1 MQGKK
6 VDTMVETQKNE
17 FRSRMLPASGM
28 RSFRFGLVMVVL
40 ALALQAAPASAS
52 EEYDPSDAGFPIR
65 VLAYV
70 VNPVGVAL
78 DYMIFRPAYWIG
90 SHEPFRTVFGRKD

>member
-1 MQGKK
+1 
-6 VDTMVETQKNE
+6 MVEQQKIG
-17 FRSRMLPASGM
+17 FRSRIFPARGP

-52 EEYDPSDAGFPIR
+52 DEYEPSDAGFPIR

-70 VNPVGVAL
+70 VHPVGVTL
-78 DYMIFRPAYWIG
+78 DYLIFRPAYWIG
-90 SHEPFRTVFGRKD
+90 SYEPFRTVFGRTD